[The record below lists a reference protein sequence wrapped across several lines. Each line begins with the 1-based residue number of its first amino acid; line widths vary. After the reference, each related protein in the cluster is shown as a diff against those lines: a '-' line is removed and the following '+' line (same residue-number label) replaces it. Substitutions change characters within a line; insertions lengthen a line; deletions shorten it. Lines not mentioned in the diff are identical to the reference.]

1 MDLATANHGII
12 HWGISH
18 HLFIAKS
25 IAINPFSDICY
36 NRHYIKHTSKNKEA
50 EPVTKKIFG
59 LSIVALLA
67 GILIVNLIQDAR
79 AKKNSTVEQE
89 RYFIDST
96 DSTENTDVFNQGLTE
111 GDIPPDF
118 ELMTLDGEKVRL
130 SDFNGK
136 KVILNFWATWCPPCR
151 AEMPHMQ
158 NFYKNNA
165 EKLNVEIIAVNLT
178 ANERGGNGP
187 EKVKK
192 FIEEYGLTFHV
203 PLDETGEVA
212 DKYRII
218 PIPTS
223 YLLGT
228 NGVVQKKILGPMDEE
243 MMENLVKGL
252 K

>member
-1 MDLATANHGII
+1 M
-12 HWGISH
+12 
-18 HLFIAKS
+18 
-25 IAINPFSDICY
+25 
-36 NRHYIKHTSKNKEA
+36 
-50 EPVTKKIFG
+50 TKKIFG
-59 LSIVALLA
+59 LSLVAILA

-79 AKKNSTVEQE
+79 AKKIDTVKQQE
-89 RYFIDST
+89 KYIDVT
-96 DSTENTDVFNQGLTE
+96 NEDDALNEGLAQ

-118 ELMTLDGEKVRL
+118 ELTTLDGEKVRL

-151 AEMPHMQ
+151 AEMPHME
-158 NFYKNNA
+158 NFYKKNA
-165 EKLNVEIIAVNLT
+165 EKMNVEIIAVNLT
-178 ANERGGNGP
+178 AEERGGNGP

-192 FIEEYGLTFHV
+192 FIEEYGITFHV

-223 YLLGT
+223 YLIGT

-243 MMENLVKGL
+243 MMMKLVKDL

>member
-1 MDLATANHGII
+1 M
-12 HWGISH
+12 
-18 HLFIAKS
+18 
-25 IAINPFSDICY
+25 
-36 NRHYIKHTSKNKEA
+36 
-50 EPVTKKIFG
+50 TKKIFG
-59 LSIVALLA
+59 LSLVAILA
-67 GILIVNLIQDAR
+67 GILIVNIVQDAR
-79 AKKNSTVEQE
+79 EKKSNTVEQE
-89 RYFIDST
+89 TYYIDSS
-96 DSTENTDVFNQGLTE
+96 DEDGNASVFNNEGVTE

-118 ELMTLDGEKVRL
+118 ELMTLAGDKIRL

-151 AEMPHMQ
+151 AEMPHME
-158 NFYKNNA
+158 NFYKKNA

-178 ANERGGNGP
+178 AAERGGNGP

-203 PLDETGEVA
+203 PLDETGEVG

-223 YLLGT
+223 FLIDT
-228 NGVVQKKILGPMDEE
+228 NGIIKQKILGPMDEE
-243 MMENLVKGL
+243 MMEKLVKDL

>member
-1 MDLATANHGII
+1 M
-12 HWGISH
+12 
-18 HLFIAKS
+18 
-25 IAINPFSDICY
+25 
-36 NRHYIKHTSKNKEA
+36 
-50 EPVTKKIFG
+50 TKKIFG
-59 LSIVALLA
+59 LSLVAILA

-79 AKKNSTVEQE
+79 AKKIDTVKQQE
-89 RYFIDST
+89 KYIDVT
-96 DSTENTDVFNQGLTE
+96 NEDDALNEGLAQ

-118 ELMTLDGEKVRL
+118 ELMTLDGEKIRL

-151 AEMPHMQ
+151 AEMPHME
-158 NFYKNNA
+158 NFYEKNA
-165 EKLNVEIIAVNLT
+165 EKMNVEIIAVNLT
-178 ANERGGNGP
+178 AEERGGNGP

-192 FIEEYGLTFHV
+192 FIEEYGITFHV

-223 YLLGT
+223 YLIGT

-243 MMENLVKGL
+243 MMMKLVKDL